1 MPDQR
6 KYTDK
11 LSGQHIVVI
20 GGSSGVGFGV
30 AEACLEEG
38 ASVVITASRD
48 ETLNKALTRLKAAYP
63 SLITRISGDVLTL
76 GEEKTLEG
84 NVKSFFEK
92 LGQKGKFKLDHIVFT
107 AGDRLFM
114 GKTLAETS
122 LEEIKQAGMVRH
134 VIRSD
139 IVLFLISF
147 I

>member
-6 KYTDK
+6 KYADK

-38 ASVVITASRD
+38 AATLTITASRV
-48 ETLNKALTRLKAAYP
+48 ETLNKALMRLKTAYP
-63 SLITRISGDVLTL
+63 SLVSRINGDVLPL

-92 LGQKGKFKLDHIVFT
+92 LGQKGKLDHIVFT

-122 LEEIKQAGMVRH
+122 LEEIKQAGMVWH
-134 VIRSD
+134 AS
-139 IVLFLISF
+139 LLALPSF
-147 I
+147 STPLSV

>member
-1 MPDQR
+1 MPDQK
-6 KYTDK
+6 KYADK
-11 LSGQHIVVI
+11 LSGQHIVII

-38 ASVVITASRD
+38 ASVIITASRD
-48 ETLNKALTRLKAAYP
+48 ETLNKALTRLKTAYP
-63 SLITRISGDVLTL
+63 SLVGRISGDILPL

-92 LGQKGKFKLDHIVFT
+92 LGQKGKLDHIVFT

-122 LEEIKQAGMVRH
+122 LEEIKQAGMVWH
-134 VIRSD
+134 AS
-139 IVLFLISF
+139 LLALPSF
-147 I
+147 STPLSV